1 MVFNMFNSKKALSP
15 LIAAVLL
22 IVVVV
27 GIGAVV
33 VGMTRGMVSD
43 NQDTISQTDDRMSCS
58 RDVVIQILKLD
69 RDPQICKG
77 SNYINVVIENIG
89 TVDIEDF
96 QLLTYGT
103 TGVYNNE
110 SIGAGTLSKG
120 GALELNATYDTAQVG
135 TLQQAKFI
143 PKLKKSGATGYHFC
157 SEVALKYED
166 INDC

>member
-1 MVFNMFNSKKALSP
+1 MFNSKKALSP

-33 VGMTRGMVSD
+33 VGMTRGMVSE
-43 NQDTISQTDDRMSCS
+43 NQDTISQTDDRMACS
-58 RDVVIQILKLD
+58 RDVVLEMLELD
-69 RDPQICKG
+69 RNPQICKG
-77 SNYINVVIENIG
+77 TGYINVVIENTG
-89 TVDIEDF
+89 TIDIQDF
-96 QLLTYGT
+96 QLLAYGT

-110 SIGAGTLSKG
+110 SIGAGTLTKG
-120 GALELNATYDTAQVG
+120 GALELNATFDTTAVG
-135 TLQQAKFI
+135 TLQQVKFV
-143 PKLKKSGATGYHFC
+143 PKLKKTAATGYHFC